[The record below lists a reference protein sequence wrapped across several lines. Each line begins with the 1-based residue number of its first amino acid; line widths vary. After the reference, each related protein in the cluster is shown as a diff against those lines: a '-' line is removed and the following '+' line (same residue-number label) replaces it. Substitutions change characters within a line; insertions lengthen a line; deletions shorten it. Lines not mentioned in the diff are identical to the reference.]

1 MKMEQAL
8 NITSEIGELQT
19 VLVKRPGSE
28 LENITPE
35 YLESLLFDDIPYL
48 KMMQK
53 EHDFFAKT
61 MRDSNIEVLYLEKL
75 AAEALRE
82 ANNKESFLTKMI
94 KESNQMDE
102 SALYVRDYLMSFD
115 EEEMIR
121 KLMSGLKKSEIP
133 ERKKKH
139 LNEMMDEQYPFFL
152 DPLPN
157 LYFTRDPAAVIG
169 NGVTINRMFQ
179 PARRRES
186 IFIELILKHHPRF
199 SNQDIPVW
207 SGRRESFSLE
217 GGDEL
222 VLNEETVLV
231 GVSERTDARAVER
244 LAESLFNRSPK
255 IKRVLAVEIPETRS
269 FMHLDT
275 VFTMVNFAQFTIHPA
290 IQNQQG
296 ELNIYILEKSENGL
310 EITPRRDFQRVIAEV
325 LDEPEIEFIP
335 CGGEDVIV
343 SAREQWNDGANTLAI
358 APGEVITY
366 DRNQVSNDLLRSAG
380 IKVHEVISSE
390 LSRGRGGPR
399 CMTMPLVREN
409 LK

>member
-1 MKMEQAL
+1 MEVENTL
-8 NITSEIGELQT
+8 NITSEIGKLRT

-35 YLESLLFDDIPYL
+35 YLHSLLFDDIPYL

-53 EHDFFAKT
+53 EHDYFVKT
-61 MRDSNIEVLYLEKL
+61 MQDAQIEVLYLENL

-82 ANNKESFLTKMI
+82 SGDKEIFLTKMI
-94 KESNQMDE
+94 QESSQLDA

-115 EEEMIR
+115 EKEMIK
-121 KLMSGLKKSEIP
+121 KLMSGVKKSEIP
-133 ERKKKH
+133 ARKKKH
-139 LNEMMDEQYPFFL
+139 LNEMMENQYPFFL

-169 NGVTINRMFQ
+169 NGVTINKMFQ
-179 PARRRES
+179 PARRKES
-186 IFIELILKHHPRF
+186 MFMELILQHHPRF
-199 SNQDIPVW
+199 SKQEIPIW
-207 SGRRESFSLE
+207 TDREAQFPME

-222 VLNEETVLV
+222 ILNKETILI
-231 GVSERTDARAVER
+231 GVSERTDARAVEQ
-244 LAESLFNRSPK
+244 LAENLFSRETQ

-275 VFTMVNFAQFTIHPA
+275 VFTMVNYDQFTIHPA

-296 ELNIYILEKSENGL
+296 ELNVYILEQGDNGL
-310 EITPRRDFQRVIAEV
+310 EITPRKDFQRVMAEV
-325 LDEPEIEFIP
+325 LEVPEVDFIP

-366 DRNQVSNDLLRSAG
+366 DRNQVSNELLRSAG

-399 CMTMPLVREN
+399 CMSMPLVREN
-409 LK
+409 L

>member
-1 MKMEQAL
+1 MDVENTL
-8 NITSEIGELQT
+8 NITSEIGKLRT

-35 YLESLLFDDIPYL
+35 YLHSLLFDDIPYL

-53 EHDFFAKT
+53 EHDYFVKT
-61 MRDSNIEVLYLEKL
+61 MQDAQIEVLYLENL

-82 ANNKESFLTKMI
+82 SGDKEIFLTKMI
-94 KESNQMDE
+94 QESSQLDA

-115 EEEMIR
+115 EKEMIK
-121 KLMSGLKKSEIP
+121 KLMSGVKKSEIP
-133 ERKKKH
+133 ARKKKH
-139 LNEMMDEQYPFFL
+139 LNEMMENQYPFFL

-169 NGVTINRMFQ
+169 NGVTINKMFQ
-179 PARRRES
+179 PARRKES
-186 IFIELILKHHPRF
+186 MFMELILQHHPRF
-199 SNQDIPVW
+199 SKQEIPIW
-207 SGRRESFSLE
+207 TDREAQFPME

-222 VLNEETVLV
+222 ILNKETILI
-231 GVSERTDARAVER
+231 GVSERTDARAVEQ
-244 LAESLFNRSPK
+244 LAEKLFSRETQ

-275 VFTMVNFAQFTIHPA
+275 VFTMVNYDQFTIHPA

-296 ELNIYILEKSENGL
+296 ELNVYILEQGDNGL
-310 EITPRRDFQRVIAEV
+310 EITPRKDFQRVMAEV
-325 LDEPEIEFIP
+325 LEVPEVDFIP

-366 DRNQVSNDLLRSAG
+366 DRNQVSNELLRSAG

-399 CMTMPLVREN
+399 CMSMPLVREN
-409 LK
+409 L

>member
-1 MKMEQAL
+1 MKMEKAL
-8 NITSEIGELQT
+8 NITSEIGKLKT

-53 EHDFFAKT
+53 EHDFFVKR
-61 MRDSNIEVLYLEKL
+61 MQDSNIEVLYLEKL
-75 AAEALRE
+75 AAEALRK
-82 ANNKESFLTKMI
+82 AGNKETFLTKMI
-94 KESNQMDE
+94 NESNQMDE
-102 SALYVRDYLMSFD
+102 SALYVRDYLMSFN

-121 KLMSGLKKSEIP
+121 KLMAGLKKSEIP

-139 LNEMMDEQYPFFL
+139 LNEMMSEQYPFFL

-169 NGVTINRMFQ
+169 SGVTINKMFQ

-199 SNQDIPVW
+199 SNQEVPIW
-207 SGRRESFSLE
+207 SGREEPFSLE

-222 VLNEETVLV
+222 VLNEETVIV

-244 LAESLFNRSPK
+244 LAESLFARAPK
-255 IKRVLAVEIPETRS
+255 IKKVLAVEIPETRS

-275 VFTMVNFAQFTIHPA
+275 VFTMVSDAQFTIHPA

-296 ELNIYILEKSENGL
+296 ELNVYILEKGENGL
-310 EITPRRDFQRVIAEV
+310 EITPRRDFRRVIAEV
-325 LDEPEIEFIP
+325 LEVPEVEFIP

-366 DRNQVSNDLLRSAG
+366 DRNQVSNDLLRRAG

-399 CMTMPLVREN
+399 CMTMPLIREN
-409 LK
+409 L

>member
-8 NITSEIGELQT
+8 NITSEIGKLQT

-61 MRDSNIEVLYLEKL
+61 MKDSNIEVLYLEKL

-186 IFIELILKHHPRF
+186 MFIELILKHHPRF
-199 SNQDIPVW
+199 SNQEIPVW
-207 SGRRESFSLE
+207 SGSGEPFSLE

-244 LAESLFNRSPK
+244 LAESLFSRSPK

-325 LDEPEIEFIP
+325 LDEPEIDFIP

>member
-1 MKMEQAL
+1 MKMEKAL
-8 NITSEIGELQT
+8 NITSEIGKLQT

-53 EHDFFAKT
+53 EHDFFVKR
-61 MRDSNIEVLYLEKL
+61 MQDSNIEVLYLEKL
-75 AAEALRE
+75 AAEALRK
-82 ANNKESFLTKMI
+82 AGNKETFLTKMI
-94 KESNQMDE
+94 NESNQMDE
-102 SALYVRDYLMSFD
+102 SALYVRDYLMSFN

-121 KLMSGLKKSEIP
+121 KLMAGLKKSEIP

-139 LNEMMDEQYPFFL
+139 LNEMMSEQYPFFL

-169 NGVTINRMFQ
+169 SGVTINKMFQ

-199 SNQDIPVW
+199 SNQEIPIW
-207 SGRRESFSLE
+207 SGREEPFSLE

-222 VLNEETVLV
+222 VLNEETVIV

-244 LAESLFNRSPK
+244 LAESLFTRAPK
-255 IKRVLAVEIPETRS
+255 IKKVLAVEIPETRS

-275 VFTMVNFAQFTIHPA
+275 VFTMVSDAQFTIHPA

-296 ELNIYILEKSENGL
+296 ELNVYILEKGENGL
-310 EITPRRDFQRVIAEV
+310 EITPRRDFRRVIAEV
-325 LDEPEIEFIP
+325 LEVPEVEFIP

-366 DRNQVSNDLLRSAG
+366 DRNQVSNDLLRRAG

-409 LK
+409 L

>member
-1 MKMEQAL
+1 MEQAL

-207 SGRRESFSLE
+207 SGRREPFSLE

>member
-1 MKMEQAL
+1 MENTL
-8 NITSEIGELQT
+8 NITSEIGKLRT

-35 YLESLLFDDIPYL
+35 YLHSLLFDDIPYL

-53 EHDFFAKT
+53 EHDYFVKT
-61 MRDSNIEVLYLEKL
+61 MQDAQIEVLYLENL

-82 ANNKESFLTKMI
+82 SGDKEIFLTKMI
-94 KESNQMDE
+94 QESSQLDA

-115 EEEMIR
+115 EKDMIK
-121 KLMSGLKKSEIP
+121 KLMSGVKKSEIP
-133 ERKKKH
+133 ARKKKH
-139 LNEMMDEQYPFFL
+139 LNEMMENQYPFFL

-169 NGVTINRMFQ
+169 NGVTINKMFQ
-179 PARRRES
+179 PARRKES
-186 IFIELILKHHPRF
+186 MFMELILQHHPRF
-199 SNQDIPVW
+199 SKQEIPIW
-207 SGRRESFSLE
+207 TDRETQFPME

-222 VLNEETVLV
+222 ILNKETILI
-231 GVSERTDARAVER
+231 GVSERTDARAVEQ
-244 LAESLFNRSPK
+244 LAEKLFSRETQ

-275 VFTMVNFAQFTIHPA
+275 VFTMVNYDQFTIHPA

-296 ELNIYILEKSENGL
+296 ELNVYILEQGDNGL
-310 EITPRRDFQRVIAEV
+310 EITPRKDFQRVMAEV
-325 LDEPEIEFIP
+325 LEVPEVDFIP

-366 DRNQVSNDLLRSAG
+366 DRNQVSNELLRSAG

-399 CMTMPLVREN
+399 CMSMPLVREN
-409 LK
+409 L

>member
-1 MKMEQAL
+1 MEVENIL
-8 NITSEIGELQT
+8 NITSEIGKLRT

-35 YLESLLFDDIPYL
+35 YLHSLLFDDIPYL

-53 EHDFFAKT
+53 EHDYFVKT
-61 MRDSNIEVLYLEKL
+61 MQDAQIEVLYLENL

-82 ANNKESFLTKMI
+82 SGDKEIFLTKMI
-94 KESNQMDE
+94 QESSQLDA

-115 EEEMIR
+115 EKDMIK
-121 KLMSGLKKSEIP
+121 KLMSGVKKSEIP
-133 ERKKKH
+133 ARKKKH
-139 LNEMMDEQYPFFL
+139 LNEMMENQYPFFL

-169 NGVTINRMFQ
+169 NGVTINKMFQ

-186 IFIELILKHHPRF
+186 MFMELILQHHPRF
-199 SNQDIPVW
+199 SKQEIPIW
-207 SGRRESFSLE
+207 TEREAQFPME

-222 VLNEETVLV
+222 ILNKETILI
-231 GVSERTDARAVER
+231 GVSERTDARAVEQ
-244 LAESLFNRSPK
+244 LAENLFSRETQ

-275 VFTMVNFAQFTIHPA
+275 VFTMVNYDQFTIHPA

-296 ELNIYILEKSENGL
+296 ELNVYILEQGDNGL
-310 EITPRRDFQRVIAEV
+310 EITSRKDFQRVMAEV
-325 LDEPEIEFIP
+325 LEVPEVDFIP

-366 DRNQVSNDLLRSAG
+366 DRNQVSNELLRSAG

-399 CMTMPLVREN
+399 CMSMPLVREN
-409 LK
+409 L

>member
-1 MKMEQAL
+1 MKMEKAL
-8 NITSEIGELQT
+8 NITSEIGKLQT

-53 EHDFFAKT
+53 EHDFFVKT
-61 MRDSNIEVLYLEKL
+61 MQGSNIEVLYLEKL
-75 AAEALRE
+75 AAEALRA
-82 ANNKESFLTKMI
+82 ANNKESFLTKII

-115 EEEMIR
+115 EEEMIS

-169 NGVTINRMFQ
+169 NGVTINKMFQ

-186 IFIELILKHHPRF
+186 IFIELILKCHPRF
-199 SNQDIPVW
+199 GGHEIPIW
-207 SGRRESFSLE
+207 SGREEPFSLE

-222 VLNEETVLV
+222 VLNEKTILV

-244 LAESLFNRSPK
+244 LAESLFSRAPK

-296 ELNIYILEKSENGL
+296 ELNVYILEKSEHGL
-310 EITPRRDFQRVIAEV
+310 EITPRRDFKRVIAEV
-325 LDEPEIEFIP
+325 LGEPEVEFIP

-366 DRNQVSNDLLRSAG
+366 DRNHVSNNLLRSAG

-399 CMTMPLVREN
+399 CMTMPLSREN

>member
-1 MKMEQAL
+1 MENTL
-8 NITSEIGELQT
+8 NITSEIGKLRT

-35 YLESLLFDDIPYL
+35 YLHSLLFDDIPYL

-53 EHDFFAKT
+53 EHDYFVKT
-61 MRDSNIEVLYLEKL
+61 MQDAQIEVLYLENL

-82 ANNKESFLTKMI
+82 SGDKEIFLTKMI
-94 KESNQMDE
+94 QESSQLDA

-115 EEEMIR
+115 EKDMIK
-121 KLMSGLKKSEIP
+121 KLMSGVKKSEIP
-133 ERKKKH
+133 AQKKKH
-139 LNEMMDEQYPFFL
+139 LNEMMENQYPFFL

-169 NGVTINRMFQ
+169 NGVTINKMFQ
-179 PARRRES
+179 PARRKES
-186 IFIELILKHHPRF
+186 MFMELILQHNP
-199 SNQDIPVW
+199 
-207 SGRRESFSLE
+207 SFSKQEIPIWTDREAQFPME

-222 VLNEETVLV
+222 ILNKETILI
-231 GVSERTDARAVER
+231 GVSERTDARAVEQ
-244 LAESLFNRSPK
+244 LAENLFSRETQ

-275 VFTMVNFAQFTIHPA
+275 VFTMVNYDQFTIHPA

-296 ELNIYILEKSENGL
+296 ELNVYILEQGDNGL
-310 EITPRRDFQRVIAEV
+310 EITPRKDFQRVMAEV
-325 LDEPEIEFIP
+325 LEVPEVDFIP

-366 DRNQVSNDLLRSAG
+366 DRNQVSNELLRSAG

-399 CMTMPLVREN
+399 CMSMPLVREN
-409 LK
+409 L

>member
-1 MKMEQAL
+1 MEQAL
-8 NITSEIGELQT
+8 NITSEIGKLQT

-61 MRDSNIEVLYLEKL
+61 MKDSNIEVLYLEKL

-186 IFIELILKHHPRF
+186 MFIELILKHHPRF
-199 SNQDIPVW
+199 SNQEIPVC
-207 SGRRESFSLE
+207 SGRGEPFSLE

-244 LAESLFNRSPK
+244 LAESLFSRSPK

-325 LDEPEIEFIP
+325 LDEPEIDFIP

>member
-8 NITSEIGELQT
+8 NITSEIGKLQT

-61 MRDSNIEVLYLEKL
+61 MKDSNIEVLYLEKL

-186 IFIELILKHHPRF
+186 MFIELILKHHPRL
-199 SNQDIPVW
+199 SNQEIPVW
-207 SGRRESFSLE
+207 SGRGEPFSLE

-244 LAESLFNRSPK
+244 LAESLFSRSPK

-325 LDEPEIEFIP
+325 LDEPEIDFIP

>member
-1 MKMEQAL
+1 MENTL
-8 NITSEIGELQT
+8 NITSEIGKLRT

-35 YLESLLFDDIPYL
+35 YLHSLLFDDIPYL

-53 EHDFFAKT
+53 EHDYFVKT
-61 MRDSNIEVLYLEKL
+61 MQDAQIEVLYLENL

-82 ANNKESFLTKMI
+82 SGDKEIFLTKMI
-94 KESNQMDE
+94 QESSQLDA

-115 EEEMIR
+115 EKEMIK
-121 KLMSGLKKSEIP
+121 KLMSGVKKSEIP
-133 ERKKKH
+133 ARKKKH
-139 LNEMMDEQYPFFL
+139 LNEMMENQYPFFL

-169 NGVTINRMFQ
+169 NGVTINKMFQ
-179 PARRRES
+179 PARRKES
-186 IFIELILKHHPRF
+186 MFMELILQHHPRF
-199 SNQDIPVW
+199 SKQEIPIW
-207 SGRRESFSLE
+207 TDREAQFPME

-222 VLNEETVLV
+222 ILNKETILN
-231 GVSERTDARAVER
+231 GVSERTDARAVEQ
-244 LAESLFNRSPK
+244 LAEKLFSRETQ

-275 VFTMVNFAQFTIHPA
+275 VFTMVNYDQFTIHPA

-296 ELNIYILEKSENGL
+296 ELNVYILEQGDNGL
-310 EITPRRDFQRVIAEV
+310 EITPRKDFQRVMAEV
-325 LDEPEIEFIP
+325 LEVPEVDFIP

-366 DRNQVSNDLLRSAG
+366 DRNQVSNELLRSAG

-399 CMTMPLVREN
+399 CMSMPLVREN
-409 LK
+409 L

>member
-1 MKMEQAL
+1 MEVENTL
-8 NITSEIGELQT
+8 NITSEIGKLRT

-35 YLESLLFDDIPYL
+35 YLHSLLFDDIPYL

-53 EHDFFAKT
+53 EHDYFVKT
-61 MRDSNIEVLYLEKL
+61 MQDAQIEVLYLENL

-82 ANNKESFLTKMI
+82 SGDKEIFLTKMI
-94 KESNQMDE
+94 QESSQLDA

-115 EEEMIR
+115 EKEMIK
-121 KLMSGLKKSEIP
+121 KLMSGVKKSEIP
-133 ERKKKH
+133 ARKKKH
-139 LNEMMDEQYPFFL
+139 LNEMMENQYPFFL

-169 NGVTINRMFQ
+169 NGVTINKMFQ
-179 PARRRES
+179 PARRKES
-186 IFIELILKHHPRF
+186 MFMELILQHHPRF
-199 SNQDIPVW
+199 SKQEIPIW
-207 SGRRESFSLE
+207 TDREAQFPME

-222 VLNEETVLV
+222 ILNKETILI
-231 GVSERTDARAVER
+231 GVSERTDARAVEQ
-244 LAESLFNRSPK
+244 LAENLFSRETQ

-275 VFTMVNFAQFTIHPA
+275 VFTMVNYDQFTIHPA

-296 ELNIYILEKSENGL
+296 ELNVYILEQGDNGL
-310 EITPRRDFQRVIAEV
+310 EITPRKDFQRVMAEV
-325 LDEPEIEFIP
+325 LEVPEVDFIP

-366 DRNQVSNDLLRSAG
+366 DRNQVSNELLRSAG

-399 CMTMPLVREN
+399 CMSMPLAREN
-409 LK
+409 L

>member
-1 MKMEQAL
+1 MENIL
-8 NITSEIGELQT
+8 NITSEIGQLKT

-35 YLESLLFDDIPYL
+35 YLQSLLFDDIPYL

-53 EHDFFAKT
+53 EHDYFVKT
-61 MRDSNIEVLYLEKL
+61 MQDSQIEVLYLEKL

-82 ANNKESFLTKMI
+82 SGNKEAFLTKMI
-94 KESNQMDE
+94 RESNQMDA

-115 EEEMIR
+115 EDEMIN

-133 ERKKKH
+133 EQKKKH
-139 LNEMMDEQYPFFL
+139 LNEMMEKQYPFFL

-169 NGVTINRMFQ
+169 NGVTINKMFQ

-186 IFIELILKHHPRF
+186 MFMELILQHHPRF
-199 SNQDIPVW
+199 NKQEIPIW
-207 SGRRESFSLE
+207 INREAQFSME

-222 VLNEETVLV
+222 ILNEETILI
-231 GVSERTDARAVER
+231 GVSERTDARAVEQ
-244 LAESLFNRSPK
+244 LAENLFSRGAE

-275 VFTMVNFAQFTIHPA
+275 VFTMVNFDQFTIHPA
-290 IQNQQG
+290 IQNKQG
-296 ELNIYILEKSENGL
+296 ELNVYILEKSDNNL
-310 EITPRRDFQRVIAEV
+310 EITLRKDFKHVIAEV
-325 LDEPEIEFIP
+325 LQVPEVDFIP

-358 APGEVITY
+358 APGEVVTY

-380 IKVHEVISSE
+380 INVHEVISSE

-409 LK
+409 L

>member
-1 MKMEQAL
+1 MEVENTL
-8 NITSEIGELQT
+8 NITSEIGKLRT

-35 YLESLLFDDIPYL
+35 YLHSLLFDDIPYL

-53 EHDFFAKT
+53 EHDYFVKT
-61 MRDSNIEVLYLEKL
+61 MQDAQIEVLYLENL

-82 ANNKESFLTKMI
+82 SGDKEIFLTKMI
-94 KESNQMDE
+94 QESSQLDA

-115 EEEMIR
+115 EKDMIK
-121 KLMSGLKKSEIP
+121 KLMSGVKKSEIP
-133 ERKKKH
+133 AQKKKH
-139 LNEMMDEQYPFFL
+139 LNEMMENQYPFFL

-169 NGVTINRMFQ
+169 NGVTINKMFQ
-179 PARRRES
+179 PARRKES
-186 IFIELILKHHPRF
+186 MFMELILQHHPRF
-199 SNQDIPVW
+199 SKQEIPIW
-207 SGRRESFSLE
+207 TDREAQFPME

-222 VLNEETVLV
+222 ILNKETILI
-231 GVSERTDARAVER
+231 GVSERTDARAVEQ
-244 LAESLFNRSPK
+244 LAEKLFSRETQ

-275 VFTMVNFAQFTIHPA
+275 VFTMVNYDQFTIHPA

-296 ELNIYILEKSENGL
+296 ELNVYILEQGDNGL
-310 EITPRRDFQRVIAEV
+310 EITPRKDFQRVMAEV
-325 LDEPEIEFIP
+325 LEVPEVDFIP

-366 DRNQVSNDLLRSAG
+366 DRNQVSNELLRSAG

-399 CMTMPLVREN
+399 CMSMPLVREN
-409 LK
+409 L

>member
-1 MKMEQAL
+1 MEVENIL
-8 NITSEIGELQT
+8 NITSEIGRLKT

-35 YLESLLFDDIPYL
+35 YLQSLLFDDIPYL

-53 EHDFFAKT
+53 EHDYFVKT
-61 MRDSNIEVLYLEKL
+61 MQDAQIEVLYLEKL

-82 ANNKESFLTKMI
+82 SGNKEAFLTKMI
-94 KESNQMDE
+94 QESNQMDA
-102 SALYVRDYLMSFD
+102 SALYVRDYLMSFN
-115 EEEMIR
+115 EAEMIN

-139 LNEMMDEQYPFFL
+139 LNEMMEKQYPFFL

-169 NGVTINRMFQ
+169 SGVTINKMFQ

-186 IFIELILKHHPRF
+186 MFMELILQHHPRF
-199 SNQDIPVW
+199 NKQEIPIW
-207 SGRRESFSLE
+207 INREAQFPME

-222 VLNEETVLV
+222 ILNNETILI
-231 GVSERTDARAVER
+231 GVSERTDARAVEQ
-244 LAESLFNRSPK
+244 LAENLFSRGAE

-275 VFTMVNFAQFTIHPA
+275 VFTMVNFDQFTIHPA
-290 IQNQQG
+290 IQNKQG
-296 ELNIYILEKSENGL
+296 ELNVYILEKSENGL
-310 EITPRRDFQRVIAEV
+310 EITPRKDFQQVIAEV
-325 LDEPEIEFIP
+325 LQVPEVDFIP

-358 APGEVITY
+358 APGEVVTY

-380 IKVHEVISSE
+380 INVHEVISSE

-399 CMTMPLVREN
+399 CMSMPIVREN
-409 LK
+409 L

>member
-1 MKMEQAL
+1 MEVENTL
-8 NITSEIGELQT
+8 NITSEIGKLRT

-35 YLESLLFDDIPYL
+35 YLHSLLFDDIPYL

-53 EHDFFAKT
+53 EHDYFVKT
-61 MRDSNIEVLYLEKL
+61 MQDAQIEVLYLENL

-82 ANNKESFLTKMI
+82 SGDKEIFLTKMI
-94 KESNQMDE
+94 QESSQLDA

-115 EEEMIR
+115 EKDMIK
-121 KLMSGLKKSEIP
+121 KLMSGVKKSEIP
-133 ERKKKH
+133 ARKKKH
-139 LNEMMDEQYPFFL
+139 LNEMMENQYPFFL

-169 NGVTINRMFQ
+169 NGVTINKMFQ
-179 PARRRES
+179 PARRKES
-186 IFIELILKHHPRF
+186 MFMELILQHHPRF
-199 SNQDIPVW
+199 SKQEIPIW
-207 SGRRESFSLE
+207 TDREAQFPME

-222 VLNEETVLV
+222 ILNKETILI
-231 GVSERTDARAVER
+231 GVSERTDARAVEQ
-244 LAESLFNRSPK
+244 LAENLFRRETQ

-275 VFTMVNFAQFTIHPA
+275 VFTMVNYDQFTIHPA

-296 ELNIYILEKSENGL
+296 ELNVYILEQGDNGL
-310 EITPRRDFQRVIAEV
+310 EITPRKDFQRVMAEV
-325 LDEPEIEFIP
+325 FEVPEVDFIP

-366 DRNQVSNDLLRSAG
+366 DRNQVSNELLRSAG

-399 CMTMPLVREN
+399 CMSMPLVREN
-409 LK
+409 L

>member
-1 MKMEQAL
+1 MEVENIL
-8 NITSEIGELQT
+8 NITSEIGQLKT

-35 YLESLLFDDIPYL
+35 YLQSLLFDDIPYL

-53 EHDFFAKT
+53 EHDYFVET
-61 MRDSNIEVLYLEKL
+61 MQDAQIEVLYLEKL

-82 ANNKESFLTKMI
+82 SGNKEAFLTKMI
-94 KESNQMDE
+94 QESNQMDA
-102 SALYVRDYLMSFD
+102 SALYVRDYLMSFN
-115 EEEMIR
+115 EAEMIN

-139 LNEMMDEQYPFFL
+139 LNEMMEKQYPFFL

-169 NGVTINRMFQ
+169 SGVTINKMFQ

-186 IFIELILKHHPRF
+186 MFIELILQHHPRF
-199 SNQDIPVW
+199 NKKEIPIW
-207 SGRRESFSLE
+207 INREAQFPME

-222 VLNEETVLV
+222 ILNNETILI
-231 GVSERTDARAVER
+231 GVSERTDARAVEQ
-244 LAESLFNRSPK
+244 LAENLFSRGAE

-275 VFTMVNFAQFTIHPA
+275 VFTMVNFDQFTIHPA
-290 IQNQQG
+290 IQNKQG
-296 ELNIYILEKSENGL
+296 ELNVYILEKSENGL
-310 EITPRRDFQRVIAEV
+310 EITPRKDFQQVIAEV
-325 LDEPEIEFIP
+325 LQVPEVDFIP

-358 APGEVITY
+358 APGEVVTY

-380 IKVHEVISSE
+380 INVHEVISSE

-399 CMTMPLVREN
+399 CMSMPIVREN
-409 LK
+409 L

>member
-1 MKMEQAL
+1 MKMEKAL
-8 NITSEIGELQT
+8 NITSEIGKLQT

-53 EHDFFAKT
+53 EHDFFVKR
-61 MRDSNIEVLYLEKL
+61 MQDSNIEVLYLEKL
-75 AAEALRE
+75 AAEALRK
-82 ANNKESFLTKMI
+82 AGNKETFLTKMI
-94 KESNQMDE
+94 NESNQMDE
-102 SALYVRDYLMSFD
+102 SALYVRDYLMSFN

-121 KLMSGLKKSEIP
+121 KLMAGLKKSEIP

-139 LNEMMDEQYPFFL
+139 LNEMMSEQYPFFL

-169 NGVTINRMFQ
+169 SGVTINKMFQ

-186 IFIELILKHHPRF
+186 IFIELILKHHPHF
-199 SNQDIPVW
+199 SNQEVPIW
-207 SGRRESFSLE
+207 SGREEPFSLE

-222 VLNEETVLV
+222 VLNEETVIV

-244 LAESLFNRSPK
+244 LAESLFARAPK
-255 IKRVLAVEIPETRS
+255 IKKVLAVEIPETRS

-275 VFTMVNFAQFTIHPA
+275 VFTMVSDAQFTIHPA

-296 ELNIYILEKSENGL
+296 ELNVYILEKGENGL
-310 EITPRRDFQRVIAEV
+310 EITPRRDFRRVIAEV
-325 LDEPEIEFIP
+325 LEVPEVEFIP

-366 DRNQVSNDLLRSAG
+366 DRNQVSNDLLRRAG

-409 LK
+409 L

>member
-1 MKMEQAL
+1 
-8 NITSEIGELQT
+8 
-19 VLVKRPGSE
+19 
-28 LENITPE
+28 
-35 YLESLLFDDIPYL
+35 
-48 KMMQK
+48 

-61 MRDSNIEVLYLEKL
+61 MKDSNIEVLYLEKL

-186 IFIELILKHHPRF
+186 MFIELILKHHPRF
-199 SNQDIPVW
+199 SNQEIPVW
-207 SGRRESFSLE
+207 SGRGEPFSLE

-244 LAESLFNRSPK
+244 LAESLFSRSPK

-325 LDEPEIEFIP
+325 LDEPEIDFIP

>member
-8 NITSEIGELQT
+8 NITSEIGKLQT

-61 MRDSNIEVLYLEKL
+61 MKDSNIEVLYLEKL

-186 IFIELILKHHPRF
+186 MFIELILKHHPRF
-199 SNQDIPVW
+199 SNQEIPVW
-207 SGRRESFSLE
+207 SGRGEPFSLE

-244 LAESLFNRSPK
+244 LAESLFSRSPK

-325 LDEPEIEFIP
+325 LDEPEIDFIP

-358 APGEVITY
+358 AHGEVITY

>member
-1 MKMEQAL
+1 MKMEKAL
-8 NITSEIGELQT
+8 NITSEIGKLQT

-53 EHDFFAKT
+53 EHDFFVKR
-61 MRDSNIEVLYLEKL
+61 MQDSNIEVLYLEKL
-75 AAEALRE
+75 AAEALRK
-82 ANNKESFLTKMI
+82 AGNKETFLTKMI
-94 KESNQMDE
+94 NESNQMDE
-102 SALYVRDYLMSFD
+102 SALYVRDYLMSFN

-121 KLMSGLKKSEIP
+121 KLMAGLKKSEIP

-139 LNEMMDEQYPFFL
+139 LNEMMSEQYPFFL

-169 NGVTINRMFQ
+169 SGVTINKMFQ

-199 SNQDIPVW
+199 SNQEVPIW
-207 SGRRESFSLE
+207 SGREETFSLE

-222 VLNEETVLV
+222 VLNEETVIV

-244 LAESLFNRSPK
+244 LAESLFARAPK
-255 IKRVLAVEIPETRS
+255 IKKVLAVEIPETRS

-275 VFTMVNFAQFTIHPA
+275 VFTMVSDAQFTIHPA

-296 ELNIYILEKSENGL
+296 ELNVYILEKGENGL
-310 EITPRRDFQRVIAEV
+310 EITPRRDFRRVIAEV
-325 LDEPEIEFIP
+325 LEVPEVEFIP

-366 DRNQVSNDLLRSAG
+366 DRNQVSNDLLRRAG

-409 LK
+409 L

>member
-1 MKMEQAL
+1 MENTL
-8 NITSEIGELQT
+8 NITSEIGKLRT

-35 YLESLLFDDIPYL
+35 YLHSLLFDDIPYL

-53 EHDFFAKT
+53 EHDYFVKT
-61 MRDSNIEVLYLEKL
+61 MQDAQIEVLYLENL

-82 ANNKESFLTKMI
+82 TGDKEIFLTKMI
-94 KESNQMDE
+94 QESSQLDA

-115 EEEMIR
+115 EKDMIK
-121 KLMSGLKKSEIP
+121 KLMSGVKKSEIP
-133 ERKKKH
+133 ARKKKH
-139 LNEMMDEQYPFFL
+139 LNEMMENQYPFFL

-169 NGVTINRMFQ
+169 NGVTINKMFQ
-179 PARRRES
+179 PARRKES
-186 IFIELILKHHPRF
+186 MFMELILQHHPRF
-199 SNQDIPVW
+199 SKQEIPIW
-207 SGRRESFSLE
+207 TDREAQFPME

-222 VLNEETVLV
+222 ILNKETILI
-231 GVSERTDARAVER
+231 GVSERTDARAVEQ
-244 LAESLFNRSPK
+244 LAENLFSRGTQ

-275 VFTMVNFAQFTIHPA
+275 VFTMVNYDQFTIHPA

-296 ELNIYILEKSENGL
+296 ELNVYILEQGDNGL
-310 EITPRRDFQRVIAEV
+310 EITPRKDFQRVMAEV
-325 LDEPEIEFIP
+325 LEVPEVDFIP

-366 DRNQVSNDLLRSAG
+366 DRNQVSNELLRSAG

-399 CMTMPLVREN
+399 CMSMPLVREN
-409 LK
+409 L

>member
-1 MKMEQAL
+1 MKMEKAL
-8 NITSEIGELQT
+8 NITSEIGKLQT
-19 VLVKRPGSE
+19 VLVKRPDSE

-53 EHDFFAKT
+53 EHDFFVKR
-61 MRDSNIEVLYLEKL
+61 MQDSNIEVLYLEKL
-75 AAEALRE
+75 AAEALRK
-82 ANNKESFLTKMI
+82 AGNKETFLTKMI
-94 KESNQMDE
+94 NESNQMDE
-102 SALYVRDYLMSFD
+102 SALYVRDYLMSFN

-121 KLMSGLKKSEIP
+121 KLMAGLKKSEIP

-139 LNEMMDEQYPFFL
+139 LNEMMSEQYPFFL

-169 NGVTINRMFQ
+169 SGVTINKMFQ

-199 SNQDIPVW
+199 SNQEVPIW
-207 SGRRESFSLE
+207 SGREEPFSLE

-222 VLNEETVLV
+222 VLNEETVIV

-244 LAESLFNRSPK
+244 LAESLFARAPK
-255 IKRVLAVEIPETRS
+255 IKKVLAVEIPETRS

-275 VFTMVNFAQFTIHPA
+275 VFTMVSDAQFTIHPA

-296 ELNIYILEKSENGL
+296 ELNVYILEKGENGL
-310 EITPRRDFQRVIAEV
+310 EITPRRDFRRVIAEV
-325 LDEPEIEFIP
+325 LEVPEVEFIP

-366 DRNQVSNDLLRSAG
+366 DRNQVSNDLLRRAG

-409 LK
+409 L

>member
-1 MKMEQAL
+1 MEVENTL
-8 NITSEIGELQT
+8 NITSEIGKLRT

-35 YLESLLFDDIPYL
+35 YLHSLLFDDIPYL

-53 EHDFFAKT
+53 EHDYFVKT
-61 MRDSNIEVLYLEKL
+61 MQDAQIEVLYLENL

-82 ANNKESFLTKMI
+82 SGDKEIFLTKMI
-94 KESNQMDE
+94 QESSQLDA

-115 EEEMIR
+115 EKDMIK
-121 KLMSGLKKSEIP
+121 KLMSGVKKSEIP
-133 ERKKKH
+133 ARKKKH
-139 LNEMMDEQYPFFL
+139 LNEMMENQYPFFL

-169 NGVTINRMFQ
+169 NGVTINKMFQ
-179 PARRRES
+179 PARRKES
-186 IFIELILKHHPRF
+186 MFMELILQHHPRF
-199 SNQDIPVW
+199 SKQEIPIW
-207 SGRRESFSLE
+207 TDREAQFPME

-222 VLNEETVLV
+222 ILNKKTILI
-231 GVSERTDARAVER
+231 GVSERTDARAVEQ
-244 LAESLFNRSPK
+244 LAEKLFSRETQ

-275 VFTMVNFAQFTIHPA
+275 VFTMVNYDQFTIHPA

-296 ELNIYILEKSENGL
+296 ELNVYILEQGDNGL
-310 EITPRRDFQRVIAEV
+310 EITPRKDFQRVMAEV
-325 LDEPEIEFIP
+325 LEVPEVDFIP

-366 DRNQVSNDLLRSAG
+366 DRNQVSNELLRSAG

-399 CMTMPLVREN
+399 CMSMPLVREN
-409 LK
+409 L

>member
-1 MKMEQAL
+1 MENTL
-8 NITSEIGELQT
+8 NITSEIGKLRT

-35 YLESLLFDDIPYL
+35 YLHSLLFDDIPYL

-53 EHDFFAKT
+53 EHDYFVKT
-61 MRDSNIEVLYLEKL
+61 MQDAQIEVLYLENL

-82 ANNKESFLTKMI
+82 SGDKEIFLTKMI
-94 KESNQMDE
+94 QESSQLDA

-115 EEEMIR
+115 EKEMIK
-121 KLMSGLKKSEIP
+121 KLMSGVKKSEIP
-133 ERKKKH
+133 ARKKKH
-139 LNEMMDEQYPFFL
+139 LNEMMENQYPFFL

-169 NGVTINRMFQ
+169 NGVTINKMFQ
-179 PARRRES
+179 PARRKES
-186 IFIELILKHHPRF
+186 MFMELILQHHPRF
-199 SNQDIPVW
+199 SKQEIPIW
-207 SGRRESFSLE
+207 TDREAQFPME

-222 VLNEETVLV
+222 ILNKETILI
-231 GVSERTDARAVER
+231 GVSERTDARAVEQ
-244 LAESLFNRSPK
+244 LAEKLFSRETQ

-275 VFTMVNFAQFTIHPA
+275 VFTMVNYDQFTIHPA

-296 ELNIYILEKSENGL
+296 ELNVYILEQGGNGL
-310 EITPRRDFQRVIAEV
+310 EITPRKDFQRVMAEV
-325 LDEPEIEFIP
+325 LEVPEVDFIP

-366 DRNQVSNDLLRSAG
+366 DRNQVSNELLRSAG

-399 CMTMPLVREN
+399 CMSMPLVREN
-409 LK
+409 L

>member
-1 MKMEQAL
+1 MEVENIL
-8 NITSEIGELQT
+8 NITSEIGQLKT

-35 YLESLLFDDIPYL
+35 YLQSLLFDDIPYL

-53 EHDFFAKT
+53 EHDYFVKT
-61 MRDSNIEVLYLEKL
+61 MQDSQIEVLYLEKL

-82 ANNKESFLTKMI
+82 SGNKEAFLTKMI
-94 KESNQMDE
+94 RESNQMDA

-115 EEEMIR
+115 EDEMIN

-133 ERKKKH
+133 EQKKKH
-139 LNEMMDEQYPFFL
+139 LNEMMEKQYPFFL

-169 NGVTINRMFQ
+169 NGVTINKMFQ

-186 IFIELILKHHPRF
+186 MFMELILQHHPRF
-199 SNQDIPVW
+199 NKQEIPIW
-207 SGRRESFSLE
+207 INREAQFSME

-222 VLNEETVLV
+222 ILNEETILI
-231 GVSERTDARAVER
+231 GVSERTDARAVEQ
-244 LAESLFNRSPK
+244 LAENLFSRGAE

-275 VFTMVNFAQFTIHPA
+275 VFTMVNFDQFTIHPA
-290 IQNQQG
+290 IQNKQG
-296 ELNIYILEKSENGL
+296 ELNVYILEKSDNNL
-310 EITPRRDFQRVIAEV
+310 EITLRKDFKHVIAEV
-325 LDEPEIEFIP
+325 LQVPEVDFIP

-358 APGEVITY
+358 APGEVVTY

-380 IKVHEVISSE
+380 INVHEVISSE

-409 LK
+409 L

>member
-1 MKMEQAL
+1 MEVENIL
-8 NITSEIGELQT
+8 NITSEIGRLKT

-35 YLESLLFDDIPYL
+35 YLQSLLFDDIPYL

-53 EHDFFAKT
+53 EHDYFVKT
-61 MRDSNIEVLYLEKL
+61 MQDAQIEVLYLEKL

-82 ANNKESFLTKMI
+82 SGNKEAFLTKMI
-94 KESNQMDE
+94 QESYQMDA
-102 SALYVRDYLMSFD
+102 SALYVRDYLMSFN
-115 EEEMIR
+115 EAEMIN

-139 LNEMMDEQYPFFL
+139 LNEMMEKQYPFFL

-169 NGVTINRMFQ
+169 SGVTINKMFQ

-186 IFIELILKHHPRF
+186 MFIELILQHHPRF
-199 SNQDIPVW
+199 NKQEIPIW
-207 SGRRESFSLE
+207 INREAQFPME

-222 VLNEETVLV
+222 ILNNETILI
-231 GVSERTDARAVER
+231 GVSERTDARAVEQ
-244 LAESLFNRSPK
+244 LAENLFSRGAE

-275 VFTMVNFAQFTIHPA
+275 VFTMVNFDQFTIHPA
-290 IQNQQG
+290 IQNKQG
-296 ELNIYILEKSENGL
+296 ELNVYILEKSENGL
-310 EITPRRDFQRVIAEV
+310 EITPRKDFQQVIAEV
-325 LDEPEIEFIP
+325 LQVPEVDFIP

-358 APGEVITY
+358 APGEVVTY

-380 IKVHEVISSE
+380 INVHEVISSE

-399 CMTMPLVREN
+399 CMSMPIVREN
-409 LK
+409 L

>member
-8 NITSEIGELQT
+8 NITSEIGKLQT

-199 SNQDIPVW
+199 SNQDISVW
-207 SGRRESFSLE
+207 SGRGEPFSLE

-325 LDEPEIEFIP
+325 LDEPEIDFIP

>member
-1 MKMEQAL
+1 MENTL
-8 NITSEIGELQT
+8 NITSEIGKLRT

-35 YLESLLFDDIPYL
+35 YLHSLLFDDIPYL

-53 EHDFFAKT
+53 EHDYFVKT
-61 MRDSNIEVLYLEKL
+61 MQDAQIEVLYLENL
-75 AAEALRE
+75 AAEALHE
-82 ANNKESFLTKMI
+82 SGDKEIFLTKMI
-94 KESNQMDE
+94 QESSQLDA

-115 EEEMIR
+115 EKEMIK
-121 KLMSGLKKSEIP
+121 KLMSGVKKSEIP
-133 ERKKKH
+133 ARKKKH
-139 LNEMMDEQYPFFL
+139 LNEMMENQYPFFL

-169 NGVTINRMFQ
+169 NGVTINKMFQ
-179 PARRRES
+179 PARRKES
-186 IFIELILKHHPRF
+186 MFMELILQHHPRF
-199 SNQDIPVW
+199 SKQEIPIW
-207 SGRRESFSLE
+207 TDREAQFPME

-222 VLNEETVLV
+222 ILNKETILI
-231 GVSERTDARAVER
+231 GVSERTDARAVEQ
-244 LAESLFNRSPK
+244 LAENLFSRETQ

-275 VFTMVNFAQFTIHPA
+275 VFTMVNYDQFTIHPA

-296 ELNIYILEKSENGL
+296 ELNVYILEQGDNGL
-310 EITPRRDFQRVIAEV
+310 EITPRKDFQRVMAEV
-325 LDEPEIEFIP
+325 LEVPEVDFIP

-366 DRNQVSNDLLRSAG
+366 DRNQVSNELLRSAG

-399 CMTMPLVREN
+399 CMSMPLVREN
-409 LK
+409 L

>member
-1 MKMEQAL
+1 MKMEKAL
-8 NITSEIGELQT
+8 NITSEIGKLQT

-53 EHDFFAKT
+53 EHDFFVKR
-61 MRDSNIEVLYLEKL
+61 MQDSNIEVLYLEKL
-75 AAEALRE
+75 AAEALRK
-82 ANNKESFLTKMI
+82 AGNKETFLTKMI
-94 KESNQMDE
+94 NESNQMDE
-102 SALYVRDYLMSFD
+102 SALYVRDYLMSFN

-121 KLMSGLKKSEIP
+121 KLMAGLKKSEIP

-139 LNEMMDEQYPFFL
+139 LNEMMSEQYPFFL

-169 NGVTINRMFQ
+169 SGVTINKMFQ

-199 SNQDIPVW
+199 SNQEVPIW
-207 SGRRESFSLE
+207 SGREEPFSLE

-222 VLNEETVLV
+222 VLNEETVIV

-244 LAESLFNRSPK
+244 LAESLFARAPK
-255 IKRVLAVEIPETRS
+255 IKKVLAVEIPETRS

-275 VFTMVNFAQFTIHPA
+275 VFTMVSNAQFTIHPA

-296 ELNIYILEKSENGL
+296 ELNVYILEKGENGL
-310 EITPRRDFQRVIAEV
+310 EITPRRDFRRVIAEV
-325 LDEPEIEFIP
+325 LEVPEVEFIP

-366 DRNQVSNDLLRSAG
+366 DRNQVSNDLLRRAG

-409 LK
+409 L

>member
-1 MKMEQAL
+1 MEKAL
-8 NITSEIGELQT
+8 NITSEIGKLQT

-53 EHDFFAKT
+53 EHDFFVKR
-61 MRDSNIEVLYLEKL
+61 MQDSNIEVLYLEKL
-75 AAEALRE
+75 AAEALRK
-82 ANNKESFLTKMI
+82 AGNKETFLTKMI
-94 KESNQMDE
+94 NESNQMDE
-102 SALYVRDYLMSFD
+102 SALYVRDYLMSFN

-121 KLMSGLKKSEIP
+121 KLMAGLKKSEIP

-139 LNEMMDEQYPFFL
+139 LNEMMSEQYPFFL

-169 NGVTINRMFQ
+169 SGVTINKMFQ

-199 SNQDIPVW
+199 SNQEVPIW
-207 SGRRESFSLE
+207 SGREEPFSLE

-222 VLNEETVLV
+222 VLNEETVIV

-244 LAESLFNRSPK
+244 LAESLFARAPK
-255 IKRVLAVEIPETRS
+255 IKKVLAVEIPETRS

-275 VFTMVNFAQFTIHPA
+275 VFTMVSDAQFTIHPA

-296 ELNIYILEKSENGL
+296 ELNVYILEKGKNGL
-310 EITPRRDFQRVIAEV
+310 EITPRRDFRRVIAEV
-325 LDEPEIEFIP
+325 LEVPEVEFIP

-366 DRNQVSNDLLRSAG
+366 DRNQVSNDLLRRAG

-409 LK
+409 L

>member
-1 MKMEQAL
+1 MENTL
-8 NITSEIGELQT
+8 NITSEIGKLRT

-35 YLESLLFDDIPYL
+35 YLHSLLFDDIPYL

-53 EHDFFAKT
+53 EHDYFVKT
-61 MRDSNIEVLYLEKL
+61 MQDAQIEVLYLENL

-82 ANNKESFLTKMI
+82 SGDKEIFLTKMI
-94 KESNQMDE
+94 QESSQLDA

-115 EEEMIR
+115 EKDMIK
-121 KLMSGLKKSEIP
+121 KLMSGVKKSEIP
-133 ERKKKH
+133 ARKKKH
-139 LNEMMDEQYPFFL
+139 LNEMMENQYPFFL

-169 NGVTINRMFQ
+169 NGVTINKMFQ
-179 PARRRES
+179 PARRKES
-186 IFIELILKHHPRF
+186 MFMELILQHHPRF
-199 SNQDIPVW
+199 SKQEIPIW
-207 SGRRESFSLE
+207 TDREAQFPME

-222 VLNEETVLV
+222 ILNKETILI
-231 GVSERTDARAVER
+231 GVSERTDARAVEQ
-244 LAESLFNRSPK
+244 LAENLFSRETQ

-275 VFTMVNFAQFTIHPA
+275 VFTMVNYDQFTIHPA

-296 ELNIYILEKSENGL
+296 ELNVYILEQGDNGL
-310 EITPRRDFQRVIAEV
+310 EITPRKDFQRVMAEV
-325 LDEPEIEFIP
+325 LEVPEVDFIP

-366 DRNQVSNDLLRSAG
+366 DRNQVSNELLRSAG

-399 CMTMPLVREN
+399 CMSMPLVREN
-409 LK
+409 L

>member
-1 MKMEQAL
+1 MEVENIL
-8 NITSEIGELQT
+8 NITSEIGRLKT

-35 YLESLLFDDIPYL
+35 YLQSLLFDDIPYL

-53 EHDFFAKT
+53 EHDYFVKT
-61 MRDSNIEVLYLEKL
+61 MQDAQIEVLYLEKL

-82 ANNKESFLTKMI
+82 SGNKEAFLTKMI
-94 KESNQMDE
+94 QESNQMDA
-102 SALYVRDYLMSFD
+102 SALYVRDYLMSFN
-115 EEEMIR
+115 EAEMIN

-139 LNEMMDEQYPFFL
+139 LNEMMEKQYPFFL

-169 NGVTINRMFQ
+169 SGVTINKMFQ

-186 IFIELILKHHPRF
+186 MFIELILQHHPRF
-199 SNQDIPVW
+199 NKKEIPIW
-207 SGRRESFSLE
+207 INREAQFPME

-222 VLNEETVLV
+222 ILNNETILI
-231 GVSERTDARAVER
+231 GVSERTDARAVEQ
-244 LAESLFNRSPK
+244 LAENLFSRGAE

-275 VFTMVNFAQFTIHPA
+275 VFTMVNFDQFTIHPA
-290 IQNQQG
+290 IQNKQG
-296 ELNIYILEKSENGL
+296 ELNVYILEKSENGL
-310 EITPRRDFQRVIAEV
+310 EITPRKDFQQVIAEV
-325 LDEPEIEFIP
+325 LQVPEVDFIP

-358 APGEVITY
+358 APGEVVTY

-380 IKVHEVISSE
+380 INVHEVISSE

-399 CMTMPLVREN
+399 CMSMPIVREN
-409 LK
+409 L

>member
-1 MKMEQAL
+1 MEVENTL
-8 NITSEIGELQT
+8 NITSEIGKLRT

-35 YLESLLFDDIPYL
+35 YLHSLLFDDIPYL

-53 EHDFFAKT
+53 EHDYFVKT
-61 MRDSNIEVLYLEKL
+61 MQEAQIEVLYLENL

-82 ANNKESFLTKMI
+82 SGDKEIFLTKMI
-94 KESNQMDE
+94 QESSQLDA

-115 EEEMIR
+115 EKEMIK
-121 KLMSGLKKSEIP
+121 KLMSGVKKSEIP
-133 ERKKKH
+133 ARKKKH
-139 LNEMMDEQYPFFL
+139 LNEMMENQYPFFL

-169 NGVTINRMFQ
+169 NGVTINKMFQ
-179 PARRRES
+179 PARRKES
-186 IFIELILKHHPRF
+186 MFMELILQHHPRF
-199 SNQDIPVW
+199 SKQEIPIW
-207 SGRRESFSLE
+207 TDREAQFPME

-222 VLNEETVLV
+222 ILNKETILI
-231 GVSERTDARAVER
+231 GVSERTDARAVEQ
-244 LAESLFNRSPK
+244 LAENLFRRETQ

-275 VFTMVNFAQFTIHPA
+275 VFTMVNYDQFTIHPA

-296 ELNIYILEKSENGL
+296 ELNVYILEQGDNGL
-310 EITPRRDFQRVIAEV
+310 EITPRKDFQRVMAEV
-325 LDEPEIEFIP
+325 LEVPEVDFIP

-366 DRNQVSNDLLRSAG
+366 DRNQVSNELLRRAG

-399 CMTMPLVREN
+399 CMSMPLVREN
-409 LK
+409 L